1 MIRHELQKLLKEAA
15 RAMLQ
20 DGEKFQ
26 EKEKEIVLE
35 KPNLRE
41 HGDWASN
48 VALVLAGVCRQNPL
62 VIAQE
67 IVRHL
72 PEDLGYVKEVR
83 IARPGFINFYLSD
96 DYILSQLG
104 EIARDP
110 QGYGKCDLGQGVKL
124 QIEFV
129 SANPVGPL
137 HIGHGRWAALGDSLA
152 RIFQSCGYQVEK
164 EFYINDYGL
173 QVRLFGQSVLAR
185 YQELFGLPATFP
197 PNGYKGEYVKEYAQ
211 ELIGQV
217 GDKFV
222 TQQGEEEEL
231 ISRAISIALQ
241 DIRETLELMGVD
253 FQVWFSERVL
263 HEGGEVDKVIEKLKA
278 TGKTY
283 EREGALWL
291 RTTDYGDDKD
301 RVLVKADGEKTY
313 FLTDVAYHEN
323 KVERGFQKI
332 INIWGADHHGHV
344 RRMEAALEILGYD
357 PDLLEVIIG
366 QLVNLTRR
374 GKPYKMSKRSGEMV
388 TLRDLIEEVGPD
400 AVRYFFLMRPCDSM
414 LDFDIDLARSHSSN
428 NPVYYIQYAHA
439 RIQSIMRLA
448 SSRGIEVEE
457 AWSYPY
463 DRFSHPGERELAK
476 VLISFPYV
484 VIDAL
489 EHRAPHFLTQY
500 GEELASAFHGF
511 YTQCRVISKDKDMTM
526 RRLVLGLMARE
537 IVRKVLFLLGISAP
551 ESM

>member
-15 RAMLQ
+15 RAILQ
-20 DGEKFQ
+20 DEDKFQ
-26 EKEKEIVLE
+26 EKEEEIVLE

-48 VALVLAGVCRQNPL
+48 VALVLAGLCRQNPL
-62 VIAQE
+62 AIAQE
-67 IVRHL
+67 IVRYL
-72 PEDLGYVKEVR
+72 PQDLGYVKEVK
-83 IARPGFINFYLSD
+83 IAPPGFINFYLSD

-104 EIARDP
+104 EIAQNP
-110 QGYGKCDLGQGVKL
+110 EGYGKCDLGQGVKL

-152 RIFQSCGYQVEK
+152 RIFQNCGYQVEK

-185 YQELFGLPATFP
+185 YRELLGLPATFP
-197 PNGYKGEYVKEYAQ
+197 PNGYKGEYVKEYGQ

-217 GDKFV
+217 GNKFI
-222 TQQGEEEEL
+222 TQEGEEEEL

-241 DIRETLELMGVD
+241 DIRESLELMGVD

-278 TGKTY
+278 SGKTY

-313 FLTDVAYHEN
+313 FLADIAYHEN
-323 KVERGFQKI
+323 KVQRGFQKI

-357 PDLLEVIIG
+357 PNILEVIIG

-414 LDFDIDLARSHSSN
+414 LDFDIDLARSHTSN

-448 SSRGIEVEE
+448 SSRGIEAEE
-457 AWSYPY
+457 AWTYPY
-463 DRFSHPGERELAK
+463 NRFSHSGERELAK
-476 VLISFPYV
+476 VLISFPHV
-484 VIDAL
+484 VTDAL

-500 GEELASAFHGF
+500 GEELASAFHVF

-526 RRLVLGLMARE
+526 RRLALCLMARE

>member
-1 MIRHELQKLLKEAA
+1 
-15 RAMLQ
+15 
-20 DGEKFQ
+20 
-26 EKEKEIVLE
+26 
-35 KPNLRE
+35 
-41 HGDWASN
+41 
-48 VALVLAGVCRQNPL
+48 
-62 VIAQE
+62 
-67 IVRHL
+67 
-72 PEDLGYVKEVR
+72 
-83 IARPGFINFYLSD
+83 
-96 DYILSQLG
+96 
-104 EIARDP
+104 
-110 QGYGKCDLGQGVKL
+110 
-124 QIEFV
+124 
-129 SANPVGPL
+129 
-137 HIGHGRWAALGDSLA
+137 
-152 RIFQSCGYQVEK
+152 
-164 EFYINDYGL
+164 
-173 QVRLFGQSVLAR
+173 
-185 YQELFGLPATFP
+185 
-197 PNGYKGEYVKEYAQ
+197 
-211 ELIGQV
+211 
-217 GDKFV
+217 
-222 TQQGEEEEL
+222 QGEEEEL